1 MKMTPF
7 SSKLSI
13 RGLFYFGRKLN
24 FQYNNSGQLRRYLC
38 DFQLSTIWVVRLKN
52 LGPNHVRRRPLRM
65 KKCHT
70 RG

>member
-1 MKMTPF
+1 MKMTHF
-7 SSKLSI
+7 CSKLSI

-52 LGPNHVRRRPLRM
+52 L
-65 KKCHT
+65 
-70 RG
+70 